1 MASDGKVTISTK
13 LDTKGL
19 EKGIRNVSGSLGGLP
34 SVLKKI
40 GGAVAIAF
48 SVSQIVR
55 FGKAAVE
62 ASTTLTNAMMGL
74 QSIVE
79 GQGRSFS
86 KAKQFIEEYTAD
98 GLIPAANAITAYK
111 NLAARGYSNDQIV
124 KTLTAL
130 KDAAAFG
137 RQSSY
142 TMGEA
147 VQSASEGLK
156 NENSLLV
163 DNAGVTKNVAR
174 MWDDYAAS
182 IGTTANN
189 LTQEQKILAEVN
201 GILEE
206 TRFQTGDAAKVAGTY
221 SGQVA
226 RLSANFINFKV
237 AVGNAIIP
245 LAQRVLPVIN
255 TILEALTRLA
265 NAAASVM
272 GALFG
277 KASINTAAAGNNA
290 TASSAFA
297 AAEGEQ
303 ALADATEAAGKAAK
317 GATAGFDELNVLQQ
331 DTGGTATGTGAGTA
345 GGGGLAPITAE
356 AEVEDTISPKVQAI
370 VDKVQQLLQPL
381 KEINFDP
388 LAAAFGRLKDAASP
402 LTQTLF
408 SGLEWAW
415 YNILVPLAGWSVED
429 FLPAFLD
436 LLASALN
443 FVNEV
448 ILALQPGAQWLWDN
462 FLQPLAEWTG
472 GVIVDTLEALAG
484 GLDKIST
491 WISEHQGEFT
501 AMTAVVAAF
510 MAVWKGAE
518 IAEWIINAGGVVGLL
533 TTLKTNFWALTGA
546 KIADKLVDLQIIALY
561 AGDFLKAIVGM
572 IGKVKASAA
581 AWWANTAAAKAFGAA
596 ATFLKSPMGL
606 VVVGIAA
613 IIAVI
618 VLLVTHWDEVKAVAL
633 ATWEQIKETWVQ
645 VSGWFQGNVID
656 PLKAG
661 WEEFKLFFALLW
673 EDIAGGVKGA
683 VNSII
688 GFVNGMIA
696 ALVDGINTVV
706 EMLNRLSFDIPEWV
720 PVYGGKKWGFDL
732 PKFTAPQIPM
742 LAQGA
747 VLPANRPFMAVV
759 GDQRNGTNIE
769 APLDLIRATMQEV
782 NASMLADMMDA
793 IRSLSGEDKPIEV
806 VVLLDGKEVHRS
818 LQKRS
823 KEIGAGVMGSQVY
836 SY

>member
-1 MASDGKVTISTK
+1 MASDGRVTISTK

-19 EKGIRNVSGSLGGLP
+19 EKGIRGVSSSLGGLTG
-34 SVLKKI
+34 VLKKI
-40 GGAVAIAF
+40 GGAVAVAF
-48 SVSQIVR
+48 SVRAIVN

-62 ASTTLTNAMMGL
+62 ASTNLTNAMMGL

-79 GQGRSFS
+79 GQGRSFG
-86 KAKQFIEEYTAD
+86 KAQKFIEEYTAD
-98 GLIPAANAITAYK
+98 GLIPATDAITAYK
-111 NLAARGYSNDQIV
+111 NLAARGYSDDQIV

-147 VQSASEGLK
+147 VQSATEGLK
-156 NENSLLV
+156 NENSILV

-174 MWDDYAAS
+174 MWDEYAAS

-331 DTGGTATGTGAGTA
+331 DTGGAATGTGAGTA

-356 AEVEDTISPKVQAI
+356 AEVEDTLSPKVQAV
-370 VDKVQQLLQPL
+370 VDKVQQLLKPL

-388 LAAAFGRLKDAASP
+388 LAASFGRLKDAAAP
-402 LTQTLF
+402 LTQNLF

-415 YNILVPLAGWSVED
+415 YNVLVPLAGWTVED
-429 FLPAFLD
+429 LLPEFLN
-436 LLASALN
+436 LLAEALRFLN
-443 FVNEV
+443 DV
-448 ILALQPGAQWLWDN
+448 ILLLTPGAEWLWDN

-472 GVIVDTLEALAG
+472 GVIVTTLEELATALNE
-484 GLDKIST
+484 LST
-491 WISEHQGEFT
+491 WIEENQGDLGGYADNLEAFST
-501 AMTAVVAAF
+501 WLEENQPLVEDFQIIVGSLAAAF
-510 MAVWKGAE
+510 GAVALAQGLATAE
-518 IAEWIINAGGVVGLL
+518 AWLWNG
-533 TTLKTNFWALTGA
+533 
-546 KIADKLVDLQIIALY
+546 
-561 AGDFLKAIVGM
+561 
-572 IGKVKASAA
+572 AA
-581 AWWANTAAAKAFGAA
+581 AISAGVTTAFGAA
-596 ATFLKSPMGL
+596 VGFLTSPITLTVLAIGAL
-606 VVVGIAA
+606 IA
-613 IIAVI
+613 I
-618 VLLVTHWDEVKAVAL
+618 VLLLAKHWDEVKAVAL
-633 ATWEQIKETWVQ
+633 EVWDKIKETWAKVCA
-645 VSGWFQGNVID
+645 WFTANVID
-656 PLKAG
+656 PLKAK
-661 WEEFKLFFALLW
+661 WEEFKLFFVLLW
-673 EDIAGGVKGA
+673 EDIVGGVKGA
-683 VNSII
+683 INSII

-706 EMLNRLSFDIPEWV
+706 EMLNGLSFDIPEWV

-732 PKFTAPQIPM
+732 PKFTAPQIPL

-806 VVLLDGKEVHRS
+806 IVLLDGKEVHRS

>member
-1 MASDGKVTISTK
+1 MASDGRVTISTK

-19 EKGIRNVSGSLGGLP
+19 EKGIRGVSGSLGGLTG
-34 SVLKKI
+34 VLKKI

-98 GLIPAANAITAYK
+98 GLIPATNAITAYK
-111 NLAARGYSNDQIV
+111 NLAARGYSDDQIV

-147 VQSASEGLK
+147 VQSATEGLK
-156 NENSLLV
+156 NENSILV

-174 MWDDYAAS
+174 MWDEYAAS

-277 KASINTAAAGNNA
+277 KASINTAAANNNA

-331 DTGGTATGTGAGTA
+331 DTGGAAGTGAGTA

-356 AEVEDTISPKVQAI
+356 ADVEDTLSPKVQAV
-370 VDKVQQLLQPL
+370 VDKVQQLLKPL
-381 KEINFDP
+381 KDINFDP
-388 LAAAFGRLKDAASP
+388 LAASFGRLKDAASP

-429 FLPAFLD
+429 LLPAFLD
-436 LLASALN
+436 LLASVLN
-443 FVNEV
+443 LLNEG

-472 GVIVDTLEALAG
+472 GVIVDTLEKLAG
-484 GLDKIST
+484 GLDRVST
-491 WISEHQGEFT
+491 WISEHQ
-501 AMTAVVAAF
+501 
-510 MAVWKGAE
+510 
-518 IAEWIINAGGVVGLL
+518 
-533 TTLKTNFWALTGA
+533 TL
-546 KIADKLVDLQIIALY
+546 VE
-561 AGDFLKAIVGM
+561 DFILIL
-572 IGKVKASAA
+572 SSFAA
-581 AWWANTAAAKAFGAA
+581 AWALVHGAVTLAHGAVALWNARAAISTAVTTAFGAA
-596 ATFLKSPMGL
+596 VGFLTSPITLTVLAIGAL
-606 VVVGIAA
+606 IA
-613 IIAVI
+613 II
-618 VLLVTHWDEVKAVAL
+618 VLLVKHWDEVKAVAL
-633 ATWEQIKETWVQ
+633 AVWDKIKETWQKVCA
-645 VSGWFQGNVID
+645 WFTETVID
-656 PLKAG
+656 PLKAK
-661 WEEFKLFFALLW
+661 WEEFKLFFVLLW
-673 EDIAGGVKGA
+673 EDIVGGVKGA
-683 VNSII
+683 INSII
-688 GFVNGMIA
+688 GFVNGMIT

-706 EMLNRLSFDIPEWV
+706 EMLNGLSFDIPEWV

-732 PKFTAPQIPM
+732 PKFTAPQIPL